1 VENLTR
7 RLARHHRVT
16 LLTYGEAGDGHDWDE
31 LQAGLHAVCRVPL
44 RRPLRPRRV
53 RQLASLARRSS
64 FHVGDLRTR
73 AMQRAIDTLIRSGDF
88 DIVQVESSQLMCFD
102 FPGGRPLVL
111 DEYNIEHAL
120 LRRVARL
127 EASPAR
133 KLFGH
138 LEAAKVEREERRAW
152 ARVDGCVALSPL
164 DEALVRAGY
173 PGVRTAVVPNA
184 VDTDYFGPADGP
196 VDPESMVFVGM
207 MNYRPNADGV
217 LWFAAEVLPRIR
229 SRRPSATLTVVGG
242 GAPSSVRKLGGPR
255 VTLTGRVDDVRPFM
269 ARAGVVI
276 TPLRAG
282 GGTRHKVLD
291 ALSMGKAVVSTTL
304 GAEGIEVVNREHL
317 IMVDDPDE
325 MADRI
330 LDVMSDASLRDRL
343 ALAGRALM
351 LERYGWDAAALR
363 LEAFH
368 DEVAGAHRAG

>member
-1 VENLTR
+1 
-7 RLARHHRVT
+7 
-16 LLTYGEAGDGHDWDE
+16 
-31 LQAGLHAVCRVPL
+31 
-44 RRPLRPRRV
+44 
-53 RQLASLARRSS
+53 
-64 FHVGDLRTR
+64 
-73 AMQRAIDTLIRSGDF
+73 MQRAIDTLIRSGDF

-276 TPLRAG
+276 T
-282 GGTRHKVLD
+282 
-291 ALSMGKAVVSTTL
+291 TL